1 MLKIVCISISNLH
14 PCIDLVELHNL
25 VDETQPNEH
34 LAKKREKKVNLRIL
48 MEDGSVNM
56 TVALKYAATV
66 HVKCELL

>member
-34 LAKKREKKVNLRIL
+34 LAKKREKISKFK
-48 MEDGSVNM
+48 DCHGGWKC
-56 TVALKYAATV
+56 KYDSSS
-66 HVKCELL
+66 